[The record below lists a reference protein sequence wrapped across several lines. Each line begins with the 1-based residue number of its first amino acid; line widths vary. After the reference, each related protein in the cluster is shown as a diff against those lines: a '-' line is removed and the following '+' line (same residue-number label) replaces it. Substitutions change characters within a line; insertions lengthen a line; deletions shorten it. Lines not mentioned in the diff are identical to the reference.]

1 MPNTTGF
8 ITTPEFNRLTK
19 ISFDARMTEARK
31 SLQVKVKTVSQKDTA
46 LDVADKNRE
55 KVKKLQ
61 TYNLSYF
68 ACKNYFGANGSQ
80 HYLVSQLLLKP
91 FITLSGKD

>member
-61 TYNLSYF
+61 T
-68 ACKNYFGANGSQ
+68 
-80 HYLVSQLLLKP
+80 
-91 FITLSGKD
+91 